1 MKKILATLTM
11 LAMCLTACSA
21 PVSKDKVETKEG
33 NASGKDPIY
42 FAWYGPL
49 TGDTKQYGDTERVA
63 VEIALNDL
71 KEKGWVLGG
80 REIKVDF
87 YDDKNDA
94 KESVNIANK
103 VIGAKKYSA
112 VVGAFGSTSSMASAP
127 LYEKAKIVNYSPT
140 ASHQKYSS
148 MGEFIFRNT
157 LTQEMET
164 TQYADYVY
172 KKLGIK
178 NVGILYV
185 NDDWGQNIA
194 DIFEKKF
201 KDLGGTITDKQA
213 YIPNQTS
220 DFSPMITSIK
230 SSKPEAFF
238 QIAYYQ
244 DSANILKQAKNL
256 DFETQTILA
265 SSVLKQEFLDLVGKS
280 ADGAFIMN
288 AFTPSIDTPEFKRV
302 MKTYTDKT
310 GKQGDAFVMQTY
322 DVICQLAAAIEK
334 AGSSDPVKIREAL
347 AGMKDYPSLAGPY
360 SMNELGDAMRTLVPM
375 KIVDGQFVAI
385 KEK

>member
-1 MKKILATLTM
+1 MKKLSIL
-11 LAMCLTACSA
+11 LALLLGLTACSA
-21 PVSKDKVETKEG
+21 PVDKSK
-33 NASGKDPIY
+33 NASNASGSGKDPIY

-49 TGDTKQYGDTERVA
+49 TGDTKQYGDTEKVA
-63 VEIALNDL
+63 VEIALKDL
-71 KEKGWVLGG
+71 KDKGWVLGG
-80 REIKVDF
+80 REIKVDY

-103 VIGAKKYSA
+103 IIGAKKYSA
-112 VVGAFGSTSSMASAP
+112 VIGAFGSTSSMASAP
-127 LYEKAKIVNYSPT
+127 LYERAQIVNYSPT

-148 MGEFIFRNT
+148 IGKFIFRNT

-164 TQYADYVY
+164 TQYADYVF

-178 NVGILYV
+178 KVGILYV

-194 DIFEKKF
+194 DIFDKKF
-201 KDLGGTITDKQA
+201 TALGGTITDKQA

-230 SSKPEAFF
+230 SSEPEAFF

-256 DFETQTILA
+256 GFKAQTILS
-265 SSVLKQEFLDLVGKS
+265 SSVLKQEFLDLVGKN

-288 AFTPSIDTPEFKRV
+288 AFAPSIDTKDFKRV
-302 MKTYTDKT
+302 MKAYTDKT

-334 AGSSDPVKIREAL
+334 AGSSDSVKIKDAL
-347 AGMKDYPSLAGPY
+347 TGMKDYVSLAGPY

-375 KIVDGQFVAI
+375 KIKDGKFVTI
-385 KEK
+385 K

>member
-11 LAMCLTACSA
+11 LAMCLAACSA

-256 DFETQTILA
+256 GFETQTILA